1 METMKNFKKIS
12 LMVVLALSSAF
23 IALWA
28 YTQYFDDSQVI
39 SVSQNPEL
47 TYTSMPSAPQG
58 EAPDLTYAAESTVH
72 AVVHVK
78 VMTKVNVSSYG
89 NPFFDWFYGDR
100 YQQQPQLREGAGSGV
115 ILSSD
120 GYIVTNNHVIDD
132 AEKVKVVLNDKREFE
147 AKVIGSDETTD
158 LALLKIDADNLP
170 TIKFGNSE
178 MLKLGEWVLAV
189 GNPFNLT
196 STVTAGI
203 VSAKGR
209 NIGINQADM
218 SIEAFIQTDAAVNP
232 GNSGGALVNMNGEL
246 VGINTAIAS
255 QTGSYAGYSFALPSS
270 IVQKVVSDLKQ
281 YGRVQR
287 AILGVSIG
295 DVTAKIA
302 KDYNL
307 DKIEGVFVG
316 GTTPGSGAAEAG
328 IKEGDVILNIDD
340 VPVNSPAQLQE
351 QISKHNPGDQVNVLI
366 KRDNKPKQFKV
377 TLRNMHGDTKIMKAD
392 DDEFLGAKF
401 GTVTDNEKN
410 KLHINHGIKIVELNQ
425 GKLKDAGLKSGFI
438 ITHVNKQPVNG
449 VNDFEGTIR
458 RADGGILIEGVYP
471 NGERAYFVFGAGN

>member
-1 METMKNFKKIS
+1 MNNLKKIS
-12 LMVVLALSSAF
+12 LVLIIAVSSAF
-23 IALWA
+23 ITLWA
-28 YTQYFDDSQVI
+28 YTKYFDDPQFI
-39 SVSQNPEL
+39 PLGQNTAL
-47 TYTSMPSAPQG
+47 QYTSLPSAPQG

-78 VMTKVNVSSYG
+78 VKSKVEISSYG
-89 NPFFDWFYGDR
+89 NPFFEWFYGDR
-100 YQQQPQLREGAGSGV
+100 YQQQQPQFREGAGSGV
-115 ILSSD
+115 IISSD
-120 GYIVTNNHVIDD
+120 GYIATNNHVVQG
-132 AEKVKVVLNDKREFE
+132 AEVVNVVLNDKREFE

-158 LALLKIDADNLP
+158 IALLKIDADNLP

-209 NIGINQADM
+209 SIGINQADM

-255 QTGSYAGYSFALPSS
+255 QTGTYSGYSFAVPTS

-295 DVTAKIA
+295 DVNAELAK
-302 KDYNL
+302 KYKL

-316 GTTPGSGAAEAG
+316 GTTPNSGAAEVG
-328 IKEGDVILNIDD
+328 MKEGDVILKIDD
-340 VPVNSPAQLQE
+340 IPVNSPAQLQVE
-351 QISKHNPGDQVNVLI
+351 IGKHKPGDQVNVLV
-366 KRDNKPKQFKV
+366 KRDNKAKQFKV
-377 TLRNMHGDTKIMKAD
+377 TLRNMHGDTGILKAS

-401 GTVTDNEKN
+401 ENITDNEKY
-410 KLHINHGIKIVELNQ
+410 KLRINHGIKIVELNQ

-438 ITHVNKQPVNG
+438 ITHVNKQEVNG
-449 VNDFEGTIR
+449 VNDFEGIVR

-471 NGERAYFVFGAGN
+471 SGERAYFVFGTGN